1 MGNQPTKTAERK
13 IVKKVVR
20 RRVIPPQQ
28 PQNPINHYQQ
38 QIKQA
43 SYNQTPQQFGNFNEY
58 QDRKVSELN
67 NVRMDNSIIQNKN
80 IIMPYPSSATSIQK
94 IRQNLAPDNM
104 GDTVKNFYEEETNN
118 EKQFLDN
125 IEKQKKTYYNDKN
138 KREKSFK
145 ELLEDF
151 EKKHNPFDIL
161 GLTIEDTNE
170 QTVKKSYRKMA
181 LRHHPDKGGDEKKF
195 RVITQAY
202 LYLMQKLKE
211 ASSNSNH
218 TDMKQQAEEY
228 FNQIKPGSQQP
239 VVVEDGKL
247 NLEQFNKVFEE
258 NKLQSAYDKGY
269 GGDNWGEDDEEVI
282 ENGKIFSDNFNLDV
296 FNKTFSDVKSKKV
309 KNNQV
314 IEYKRPEALVSSNL
328 AFEEIGVDEINDF
341 SSGLNS
347 KTGYTDFKKAYTKG
361 AVLEYDEKFK
371 RKDYRNMDELQRE
384 RDNISYNLSP
394 EEAELEKRMKFEQ
407 ELEEKRRVKNQI
419 SQDRMLE
426 QHHKR
431 VNQLFIKR

>member
-1 MGNQPTKTAERK
+1 
-13 IVKKVVR
+13 
-20 RRVIPPQQ
+20 
-28 PQNPINHYQQ
+28 
-38 QIKQA
+38 
-43 SYNQTPQQFGNFNEY
+43 
-58 QDRKVSELN
+58 
-67 NVRMDNSIIQNKN
+67 
-80 IIMPYPSSATSIQK
+80 
-94 IRQNLAPDNM
+94 
-104 GDTVKNFYEEETNN
+104 
-118 EKQFLDN
+118 
-125 IEKQKKTYYNDKN
+125 
-138 KREKSFK
+138 
-145 ELLEDF
+145 
-151 EKKHNPFDIL
+151 
-161 GLTIEDTNE
+161 
-170 QTVKKSYRKMA
+170 
-181 LRHHPDKGGDEKKF
+181 
-195 RVITQAY
+195 
-202 LYLMQKLKE
+202 MQKLKE

-239 VVVEDGKL
+239 QVVEDGKL

-258 NKLQSAYDKGY
+258 NKLQSAYDRGY

-407 ELEEKRRVKNQI
+407 ELEEKRRVKKQI